1 MKAKLHKD
9 GSVTHWSTYS
19 QMWRRAHGISNA
31 DLAAMQPEERTRV
44 MRHLQK
50 HANRFA
56 EES

>member
-1 MKAKLHKD
+1 
-9 GSVTHWSTYS
+9 
-19 QMWRRAHGISNA
+19 MWRRAHGISNA

-50 HANRFA
+50 HANRFG